1 MPPVRFEPTI
11 PAGEWP
17 QTYALDRAATGTGTP
32 DEIHSIKHDT
42 PWHISTS
49 IVQLLCTCGAQSC
62 RGYTEGLQFVLH
74 ADTRLANALTVTTCV
89 L

>member
-1 MPPVRFEPTI
+1 
-11 PAGEWP
+11 
-17 QTYALDRAATGTGTP
+17 
-32 DEIHSIKHDT
+32 
-42 PWHISTS
+42 
-49 IVQLLCTCGAQSC
+49 VQLLCTCGAQSC